1 MEAENEWKGSNMEPR
16 ILTEEV
22 RRKLAGLAPF
32 TPGATAPYTPQAYD
46 RLPPEFR
53 PVFQVRPCDRSTRLA
68 LADLYR
74 AGKLTQEDLAPVIEQ
89 QPVAGWDT
97 LVSLPSGELMPFGP
111 GVLAMLPPKPFFQLH
126 EYIMELT
133 NGPMEIEKEGLP
145 SAPPPALEPS
155 SNPAPGADA
164 TPA

>member
-1 MEAENEWKGSNMEPR
+1 MEPR

-32 TPGATAPYTPQAYD
+32 TPGATAPYTPPAYD

-53 PVFQVRPCDRSTRLA
+53 PVFQVRPCDRATRLA

-74 AGKLTQEDLAPVIEQ
+74 AGKLTQEDLAPVIERQ
-89 QPVAGWDT
+89 AVAGWDM
-97 LVSLPSGELMPFGP
+97 LLALPSGDPVPFGP
-111 GVLAMLPPKPFFQLH
+111 GILALIAAKPFFELH

-133 NGPMEIEKEGLP
+133 NGPMELEKEGLP
-145 SAPPPALEPS
+145 SAPPPASEPS
-155 SNPAPGADA
+155 SSPAPGADA